1 MCFYKERQVTG
12 YVVFVQYMFMLC
24 NGNLKHPQHFLS
36 SAVKLWIKI
45 TLTLDKNLNMFNILQ
60 KLALDKS
67 KTVLRVQLGI
77 QKIVSV
83 TMYYQYHSPYME
95 II

>member
-1 MCFYKERQVTG
+1 
-12 YVVFVQYMFMLC
+12 
-24 NGNLKHPQHFLS
+24 
-36 SAVKLWIKI
+36 
-45 TLTLDKNLNMFNILQ
+45 MFNILQ
-60 KLALDKS
+60 KLALDQS